1 MIPGGVYMLESKYK
15 DKILTVPNLLSFLRL
30 CMIPLMIWLYVFRE
44 NYGLTTIVLM
54 LSALTDVVDG
64 FIARRFHMVSDFGK
78 AFDPVADKLT
88 QIAVMLC
95 LTKRF
100 PLMMLP
106 WAILV
111 VKELFTGVMSLLAI
125 HKTGRVEGAV
135 WHGKV
140 TTAMLYATM
149 AVHLI
154 WFRIN
159 ETVSHVLI
167 GLCSGMMLI
176 SAIGYGIRNFRML
189 TAKSAD

>member
-1 MIPGGVYMLESKYK
+1 MLESKYK
-15 DKILTVPNLLSFLRL
+15 DKILTIPNLLSFLRL

-44 NYGLTTIVLM
+44 NYGLTTLVLM

-100 PLMMLP
+100 PLMLLP
-106 WAILV
+106 WSILV
-111 VKELFTGVMSLLAI
+111 VKELFTGIMSLLAI

-154 WFRIN
+154 WFRIT

-167 GLCSGMMLI
+167 GLCSGMMLL

-189 TAKSAD
+189 TVKSSD